1 MFDDTPHPEREQ
13 WPIEVKREAIRLR
26 REIGLTHRRI
36 RDRLCATFGADV
48 PESTL
53 ANWVSGA
60 ADLPAPPTADLA
72 FSVRELAAR
81 SLALLDHEL
90 TRMERASRKPLDLG
104 RLERIC
110 RALKSLETVKT
121 PSRNGQ
127 HPRTLAD
134 LVSDADLSV

>member
-1 MFDDTPHPEREQ
+1 MSDETSHPERQQ

-26 REIGLTHRRI
+26 RESGSTHRRI
-36 RDRLCATFGADV
+36 RDRLRATFGADV

-60 ADLPAPPTADLA
+60 ADLPAPSTTDLA
-72 FSVRELAAR
+72 FSVGELAAR

-90 TRMERASRKPLDLG
+90 ARMERASRKPVDLG

-110 RALKSLETVKT
+110 RALKSLEAIKA
-121 PSRNGQ
+121 PSTNG
-127 HPRTLAD
+127 RRRLTLAD
-134 LVSDADLSV
+134 LADADPSI

>member
-1 MFDDTPHPEREQ
+1 MSEETPHPEREQ
-13 WPIEVKREAIRLR
+13 WPIEVKREAVRLR
-26 REIGLTHRRI
+26 RENGLTHRRI
-36 RDRLCATFGADV
+36 RDRLRATFGANV

-72 FSVRELAAR
+72 FSVGELAAR

-90 TRMERASRKPLDLG
+90 ARMERASRKPLDLS

-110 RALKSLETVKT
+110 RALKSLEAIKA
-121 PSRNGQ
+121 PSTNGTR
-127 HPRTLAD
+127 PRTLEDLAD
-134 LVSDADLSV
+134 VDPSI